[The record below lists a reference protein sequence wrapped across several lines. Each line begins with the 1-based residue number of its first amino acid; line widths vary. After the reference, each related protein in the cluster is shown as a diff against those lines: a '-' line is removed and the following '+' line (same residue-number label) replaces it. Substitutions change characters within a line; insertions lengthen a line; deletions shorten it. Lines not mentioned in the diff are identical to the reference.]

1 LPFNLR
7 NIYPI
12 FPNLLLVGN
21 TQSSMANP
29 HYDYTLIYS
38 LKEYAKGIYLPT
50 AFVAS
55 INKRGELQYVQK
67 KAYENAFKEFNIE
80 LNPLRQKML
89 FIIEKL
95 QLPALEKKYNTSK
108 RKPKPL
114 IELMDQDRNVAKS
127 ITTYIH
133 RELDQL
139 LSLIVANDLILCWDI
154 EKKVLIKDVQ
164 VHIAKDELKPHL
176 SFVKT
181 EEKVLYNLQLSNKE
195 GKWQVQEKEV
205 IPITNISAWVF
216 VDYQL
221 YKVSHIKGF
230 MLRPFRTKKIVVIQ
244 SDFIKTYF
252 EKFILKIASE
262 VEMETAGFEII
273 EDNELQYCQ
282 LELIEDIFTKEY
294 GIKVDFGYPGVKF
307 GWKDGAKQRAG
318 LKFDKE
324 EVIIIRVHR
333 SFKEEKAWI
342 DKLKAFDLAN
352 KEGSYFQQVDKQK
365 TPSLFNW
372 LAENEGKLEKAG
384 FKVITP
390 SLEGKSL
397 VLAVPKINFDNTK
410 QVNDWF
416 DIHGVV
422 EVGEFK
428 IAFKKIVPYLK
439 KGDKFYPLPNGK
451 YFLIPDEWFTR
462 FSGLL
467 QFANAK
473 NDKLRLA
480 KSQYTLLEELGID
493 VGAELEKDF
502 SEVDYQ
508 PSKALKA
515 TLRPY
520 QLEGVK
526 WMLGHYQNDL
536 GACLADDMGLGKTL
550 QTIAVLLHAKEQKS
564 SSQPTTDNRQLTTVN
579 QLDLFQTATYPNDI
593 YQPLTSIILL
603 PASLVFNW
611 EREIKKFAPSLMV
624 YKHVGP
630 KRHQSEKLVSSFDVI
645 LTTYHTALRDIDF
658 LKNIEFEYIIL
669 DESQQIKNKDSKI
682 FKATNQLQGNHKISL
697 SGTPIENSL
706 SDLWSQMEFINPDL
720 LGSFRFFKDSFIR
733 PIEKGQNEEKKEQL
747 QKLIQPYLLRRT
759 KEAVAKDLPELTTK
773 VFYSVMT
780 PDQKK
785 LYEKEKSAARNFLL
799 DNFDGNDGKY
809 QFKVLSSLT
818 KLRQLA
824 NHPVLTKTDY
834 QKEAGKFQD
843 VIEHLEVI
851 HKGGHKTLLFSSFV
865 KHLDLFKNHFE
876 KNKQGF
882 SRLTGE
888 LSQKARKQQIDQF
901 ENNEAIQSFL
911 ISIKAGGTGLN
922 LTAADYVFILD
933 PWWNPSIEKQA
944 IARAHRIGQT
954 KSVFAIKFITK
965 DSIEEKILKL
975 QERKSKLAEE
985 IIEGKAG
992 MAFSKEDVRFLLS

>member
-1 LPFNLR
+1 
-7 NIYPI
+7 
-12 FPNLLLVGN
+12 
-21 TQSSMANP
+21 MANP

-55 INKRGELQYVQK
+55 INKRGVLQYIQK

-95 QLPALEKKYNTSK
+95 QLAALEKKYNTSK
-108 RKPKPL
+108 RKPKSL
-114 IELMDQDRNVAKS
+114 IELMDQDRSAAKA
-127 ITTYIH
+127 ITTYIY
-133 RELDQL
+133 RELDQF
-139 LSLIVANDLILCWDI
+139 LSLIVENDLILCWDI

-181 EEKVLYNLQLSNKE
+181 EEKVLYNLQLSNKDGQWE
-195 GKWQVQEKEV
+195 VQEKEV
-205 IPITNISAWVF
+205 IPITNLPAWVF

-221 YKVSHIKGF
+221 YKVPHIKGL
-230 MLRPFRTKKIVVIQ
+230 MLKPFRTKKIVVIRA
-244 SDFIKTYF
+244 DFIKTYF

-273 EDNELQYCQ
+273 EDNQLQYCQ

-307 GWKDGAKQRAG
+307 GWKDGTKQRAG

-324 EVIIIRVHR
+324 EVIITRVHR
-333 SFKEEKAWI
+333 NFKEEKTWI
-342 DKLKAFDLAN
+342 DKLKTFDLDN
-352 KEGSYFQQVDKQK
+352 KEGSYFQQKDQK
-365 TPSLFNW
+365 KVPSLFNW
-372 LAENEGKLEKAG
+372 LAENEGKLEKVG

-397 VLAVPKINFDNTK
+397 VLAVPKISFDNTK

-473 NDKLRLA
+473 KETLRLA

-493 VGAELEKDF
+493 VGAGLEKDF
-502 SEVDYQ
+502 TEVDYQ

-564 SSQPTTDNRQLTTVN
+564 NQPTNNQVYPDKSGQPATSNQQ

-593 YQPLTSIILL
+593 YQPLTSIIIL

-611 EREIKKFAPSLMV
+611 EREIKKFAPSLMA
-624 YKHVGP
+624 YKHIGP

-669 DESQQIKNKDSKI
+669 DESQQIKNKNSKI

-720 LGSFRFFKDSFIR
+720 LGSFQFFKDAFIR
-733 PIEKGQNEEKKEQL
+733 PIEKGQDEEKKEQL
-747 QKLIQPYLLRRT
+747 QKLIQPYMLRRT

-780 PDQKK
+780 SDQKK

-876 KNKQGF
+876 TNKQGF
-882 SRLTGE
+882 SRLTGA

>member
-1 LPFNLR
+1 MRERTANVR
-7 NIYPI
+7 NYTIIY
-12 FPNLLLVGN
+12 N
-21 TQSSMANP
+21 
-29 HYDYTLIYS
+29 
-38 LKEYAKGIYLPT
+38 LKEYAKGLYLPT

-55 INKRGELQYVQK
+55 TGKKSQLQYIQK
-67 KAYENAFKEFNIE
+67 KVSEYSFKDYQIE
-80 LNPLRQKML
+80 LTPVIQRALA
-89 FIIEKL
+89 IIERL
-95 QLPALEKKYNTSK
+95 NLPILEKKFNPKSK
-108 RKPKPL
+108 RKKLKPL
-114 IELMDQDRNVAKS
+114 KELMSEDRSVKS
-127 ITTYIH
+127 AIESYIH
-133 RELDQL
+133 RELDSL
-139 LSLIVANDLILCWDI
+139 LSLIVENDLVLTWDI
-154 EKKVLIKDVQ
+154 EKKVLIKDLR
-164 VHIAKDELKPHL
+164 VHIAKDALKPHL

-181 EEKVLYNLQLSNKE
+181 DQKVLYNLQLSNAE
-195 GKWQVQEKEV
+195 GQWQVQDKEV
-205 IPITNISAWVF
+205 IPITNKPAWVF
-216 VDYQL
+216 VDYKL
-221 YKVSHIKGF
+221 YKIPNIKGF
-230 MLRPFRTKKIVVIQ
+230 MLRPFRDKEIVVIRA
-244 SDFIKTYF
+244 DFIKTYF
-252 EKFILKIASE
+252 EKFILQIASE
-262 VEMETAGFEII
+262 VEMETVGFEVLN
-273 EDNELQYCQ
+273 DDKLQYCQ
-282 LELIEDIFTKEY
+282 LELIEDIFTKEF
-294 GIKVDFGYPGVKF
+294 GIKVDFAYPGVKF
-307 GWKDGAKQRAG
+307 SWKDKTKRKSG

-324 EVIIIRVHR
+324 EVIITRVNR
-333 SFKEEKAWI
+333 DFEKEKTWIEK
-342 DKLKAFDLAN
+342 LQTFDLVN
-352 KEGSYFQQVDKQK
+352 NEGSYFQQKDKVK
-365 TPSLFNW
+365 VPSLFNW
-372 LAENEGKLEKAG
+372 LAEKEGTLEKAG

-390 SLEGKSL
+390 SLEGKTL
-397 VLAVPKINFDNTK
+397 TLAVPKISFDNTK

-428 IAFKKIVPYLK
+428 IAFKKIVPYIK
-439 KGDKFYPLPNGK
+439 KDDKFYPLPNGK

-462 FSGLL
+462 FKGLL
-467 QFANAK
+467 QFAELK

-480 KSQYTLLEELGID
+480 KSQFTLLDELGID

-502 SEVDYQ
+502 TQSDYE

-520 QLEGVK
+520 QLDGVK

-564 SSQPTTDNRQLTTVN
+564 KEEKPSTVDRQPSTVN
-579 QLDLFQTATYPNDI
+579 QLDLFQTTTYPNDI
-593 YQPLTSIILL
+593 YQPLTSIIIL

-630 KRHQSEKLVSSFDVI
+630 KRHKSEKLISSFDVI
-645 LTTYHTALRDIDF
+645 LTTYHTALRDID
-658 LKNIEFEYIIL
+658 LLQSVDFEYIVL

-682 FKATNQLQGNHKISL
+682 FKGINQLSGAHKVSL

-706 SDLWSQMEFINPDL
+706 SDLWSQMQFINPDL
-720 LGSFRFFKDSFIR
+720 LGSFRFFKDEFIR
-733 PIEKGQNEEKKEQL
+733 PIEKVQNEDKKAQL
-747 QKLIQPYLLRRT
+747 QKMIQPYMLRRT
-759 KEAVAKDLPELTTK
+759 KEMVAKDLPELTTK
-773 VFYSVMT
+773 VFYSTMT
-780 PDQKK
+780 ADQKK

-799 DNFDGNDGKY
+799 DNFDGEDGKY
-809 QFKVLSSLT
+809 QFQVLSSLT

-824 NHPVLTKTDY
+824 NHPVLTKGDY
-834 QKEAGKFQD
+834 QKESGKFQD

-876 KNKQGF
+876 NTNQGF

-888 LSQKARKQQIDQF
+888 LTQKARKVQIDQF
-901 ENNEAIQSFL
+901 EKQAAIQSFL

-954 KSVFAIKFITK
+954 KRVFAIKFITK

-975 QERKSKLAEE
+975 QERKSRLAEE
-985 IIEGKAG
+985 IIEGKGG
-992 MAFSKEDVRFLLS
+992 MSFSKEDVKFLLS